1 VNEVIKISTS
11 LFPVCAFLLG
21 LILIDS
27 FKLVAPKSVFKT
39 IVVGA
44 VVAVLCFFINRFLLD
59 LTHLHTD
66 IYTRYIS
73 PVVEEAAKA
82 VFLVYLFRAR
92 KIGFMV
98 DAAIYGFAIGTGFA
112 LVENLYYLINLHNSN
127 ILIWVVRGFGT
138 AAMHGATTAMFG
150 IVTKRFIDRLGSETL
165 PAFLPGLI
173 LAVIIHSLFNH
184 FIFSPLF
191 TTLIVLVL
199 LPLTLFAVFENSERA
214 TRRWLGV
221 GFDAD
226 QELLRMMISGEF
238 SDSRVGRY
246 LESLQGRFPGPVV
259 ADMFCLLRIHTELA
273 LKAKGTM
280 MLREAGV
287 KVPADADTR
296 AKFEELRHLEKSIG
310 TTGKL
315 AIAPFIYE
323 NARDLWQLHSIRS

>member
-1 VNEVIKISTS
+1 MNEVIKISTS
-11 LFPVCAFLLG
+11 LFPVCAFLLA
-21 LILIDS
+21 LVLIDS
-27 FKLVAPKSVFKT
+27 FKLVAPRAVFKT
-39 IVVGA
+39 ILVGA
-44 VVAVLCFFINRFLLD
+44 GVAALCFFINRFLLD
-59 LTHLHTD
+59 LTDLHTD

-73 PVVEEAAKA
+73 PVVEELAKA
-82 VFLVYLFRAR
+82 VFLVYLFRTR

-112 LVENLYYLINLHNSN
+112 LVENLYYLISLQNSS

-138 AAMHGATTAMFG
+138 AAMHGATMAMFG
-150 IVTKRFIDRLGSETL
+150 IVTKRFIDRSGSETL

-173 LAVIIHSLFNH
+173 MAVLVHSFFNH
-184 FIFSPLF
+184 FIFSPLL

-199 LPLTLFAVFENSERA
+199 LPLSLFAVFENSERA
-214 TRRWLGV
+214 TRKWLGG

-238 SDSRVGRY
+238 SNSRAGRY
-246 LESLQGRFPGPVV
+246 LGSLQGHFPGPVV

-287 KVPADADTR
+287 KVPVDAETR
-296 AKFEELRHLEKSIG
+296 TKFEEMGYLEKSIG

-323 NARDLWQLHSIRS
+323 NARDLWQLHSIKS